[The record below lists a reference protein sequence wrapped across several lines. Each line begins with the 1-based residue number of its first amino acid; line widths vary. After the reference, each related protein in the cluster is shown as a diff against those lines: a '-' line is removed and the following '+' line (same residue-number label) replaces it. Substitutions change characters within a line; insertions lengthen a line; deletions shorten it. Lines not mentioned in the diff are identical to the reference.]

1 MPWHHPSI
9 VEYGSMGDISMDD
22 DSVEVLIVP
31 GDNRND
37 ITDGVK
43 KYANLLARLWDL
55 RDPDEITQPPE
66 ARP

>member
-1 MPWHHPSI
+1 
-9 VEYGSMGDISMDD
+9 MDG

-66 ARP
+66 AGP